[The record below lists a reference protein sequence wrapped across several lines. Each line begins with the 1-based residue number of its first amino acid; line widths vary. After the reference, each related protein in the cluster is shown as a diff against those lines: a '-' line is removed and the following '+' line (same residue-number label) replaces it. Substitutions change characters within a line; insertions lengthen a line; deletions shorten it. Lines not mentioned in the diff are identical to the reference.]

1 MRRKVILSK
10 INDEPVK
17 VHYEI
22 GEEINNGEYEGLLN
36 QFRPI
41 FEFSLADRMIR
52 EFSSSIIPSF
62 KRSSAFTN
70 EDLENIVR
78 PFKNDYKIK
87 KKTKPKKAIV
97 YFISKS
103 RRIQPRN
110 KKDKKG
116 KKDKRNNKHNKNTKQ
131 NQQNRKTKKN
141 KKTSKSAKNKGNNK
155 K

>member
-22 GEEINNGEYEGLLN
+22 GEEIDNGEYEGLLN

-41 FEFSLADRMIR
+41 FEFSLADRMIH
-52 EFSSSIIPSF
+52 EFSSNIIPSF

-87 KKTKPKKAIV
+87 KKTKPKKAIA

-103 RRIQPRN
+103 RRIQFKN
-110 KKDKKG
+110 KKG
-116 KKDKRNNKHNKNTKQ
+116 EKDQKNNKHTKNTKQ
-131 NQQNRKTKKN
+131 NKQNRKTQKN
-141 KKTSKSAKNKGNNK
+141 KKTPKSPKKKAINK

>member
-22 GEEINNGEYEGLLN
+22 GEEIDNGEYEGLLN

-41 FEFSLADRMIR
+41 FEFSLADRIIY
-52 EFSSSIIPSF
+52 EFSSNVIPSF

-70 EDLENIVR
+70 EDLENIIR
-78 PFKNDYKIK
+78 PFKNDYRIK
-87 KKTKPKKAIV
+87 KKTKQKKPIA

-103 RRIQPRN
+103 RRVQPRN

-116 KKDKRNNKHNKNTKQ
+116 EKDKRNNKHNKNTKQ
-131 NQQNRKTKKN
+131 NQQNRKTQRN
-141 KKTSKSAKNKGNNK
+141 KKALKSPKKKASNK

>member
-22 GEEINNGEYEGLLN
+22 GEEIDNGEYEGLLN

-41 FEFSLADRMIR
+41 FEFSLADRIIY
-52 EFSSSIIPSF
+52 EFSSNVIPSF

-70 EDLENIVR
+70 EDLENIIR
-78 PFKNDYKIK
+78 PFKNDYRIK
-87 KKTKPKKAIV
+87 KKTKQKKPIA

-103 RRIQPRN
+103 RRVQLKN
-110 KKDKKG
+110 KKG
-116 KKDKRNNKHNKNTKQ
+116 KKNNRNNKQNENSKQ
-131 NQQNRKTKKN
+131 NQQNRKTQRN
-141 KKTSKSAKNKGNNK
+141 KKALKSPKKKASNK

>member
-22 GEEINNGEYEGLLN
+22 GEEIDNGEYEDLLN

-41 FEFSLADRMIR
+41 FEFSLADRIIY

-87 KKTKPKKAIV
+87 KKTKPKKAIA

-103 RRIQPRN
+103 RRIQSKN
-110 KKDKKG
+110 KNGKKDKK
-116 KKDKRNNKHNKNTKQ
+116 NNKNNKNTKQ
-131 NQQNRKTKKN
+131 NKQNRKTQKN
-141 KKTSKSAKNKGNNK
+141 KKTPKSPKKKANNK

>member
-10 INDEPVK
+10 IHDEPVK

-22 GEEINNGEYEGLLN
+22 GEEIDNGEYEDLLN
-36 QFRPI
+36 KFRPI
-41 FEFSLADRMIR
+41 FEFSLADRIIY

-87 KKTKPKKAIV
+87 KKTKPKKAIA

-103 RRIQPRN
+103 RRIQFKN
-110 KKDKKG
+110 KNG
-116 KKDKRNNKHNKNTKQ
+116 KKNNKNNKNNKNTKQ
-131 NQQNRKTKKN
+131 NKQNRKTQKN
-141 KKTSKSAKNKGNNK
+141 KKTPKTPKKKANNK